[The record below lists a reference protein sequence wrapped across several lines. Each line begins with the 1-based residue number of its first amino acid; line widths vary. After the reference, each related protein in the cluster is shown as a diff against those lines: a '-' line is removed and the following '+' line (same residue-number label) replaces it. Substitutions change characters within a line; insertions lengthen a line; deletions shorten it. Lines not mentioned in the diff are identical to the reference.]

1 MQKKNGANV
10 KNTPKMALRA
20 RKTTNQEGNTP
31 TTPNLQGNNE
41 KSLIDTIRKI
51 VQEEFKEHETKM
63 SEMISH
69 NLQNTNDRLD
79 KISKEMN
86 ELTKSLE
93 FTQDQLEGE
102 INSIKENI
110 KHLETSIKGIE
121 DDLLDPNDVS
131 SKLIELEDRSR
142 RNNLRI
148 DGIEE
153 IPNET
158 WEDCEIKIQELIKNK
173 LKINEHIEIDR
184 CHRLSKKK
192 NQNRP
197 RTIIC
202 RITKF
207 KEKQKILKNAKLLK
221 NTGIFIYEDFCKD
234 TMELRKELWQ
244 EVLEYRRQNKFAYLN
259 YRSIV
264 VCDHGRD
271 SVR

>member
-1 MQKKNGANV
+1 ME
-10 KNTPKMALRA
+10 LR
-20 RKTTNQEGNTP
+20 
-31 TTPNLQGNNE
+31 
-41 KSLIDTIRKI
+41 
-51 VQEEFKEHETKM
+51 
-63 SEMISH
+63 
-69 NLQNTNDRLD
+69 
-79 KISKEMN
+79 
-86 ELTKSLE
+86 
-93 FTQDQLEGE
+93 
-102 INSIKENI
+102 
-110 KHLETSIKGIE
+110 IKGIE

-131 SKLIELEDRSR
+131 SKLIELGDRSR
-142 RNNLRI
+142 RNSLRI

-153 IPNET
+153 TPNET

-207 KEKQKILKNAKLLK
+207 KEKQKILKNVKLLK
-221 NTGIFIYEDFCKD
+221 KTDILIYEDFSKD
-234 TMELRKELWQ
+234 TMELMKELWQ
-244 EVLEYRRQNKFAYLN
+244 EVLEYQRQNKFAYLN

-264 VCDHGRD
+264 VCNHGRD